1 MFAKIKMVKSIY
13 CKTGVKMHI
22 SVVEF
27 EIVNQLCYDNKCGRF
42 KELC

>member
-1 MFAKIKMVKSIY
+1 MFGEIKMVKSSY
-13 CKTGVKMHI
+13 CKIEVKMQI

-27 EIVNQLCYDNKCGRF
+27 EIVKHLCYANKCGRF